1 MPDRQKKPQRDD
13 VPGHFR
19 SRLHDSASHF
29 ITSTHGKPMKITVSG
44 SVGLYVDN
52 DDQDPVHDSAV
63 LRRFDGIHSPQEEDD
78 AFANYIDD
86 ANLRS
91 IGIKGGFIE
100 LRYDAA
106 VNALSVVTEY
116 DSPRPLNDEE
126 LRELVEHTT
135 DQWSDGLGESFECS
149 EAESNGLE
157 LDLAPPGQR
166 VQVQQ
171 Q

>member
-1 MPDRQKKPQRDD
+1 
-13 VPGHFR
+13 
-19 SRLHDSASHF
+19 
-29 ITSTHGKPMKITVSG
+29 MKITVSG

-63 LRRFDGIHSPQEEDD
+63 FCRFDGVSSPQEEDD

-86 ANLRS
+86 ARLRS
-91 IGIKGGFIE
+91 IGIRGGFIE

-106 VNALSVVTEY
+106 GNALRVVTEY
-116 DSPRPLNDEE
+116 ESPRRLNNEE
-126 LRELVEHTT
+126 LQLLVQHTT
-135 DQWSDGLGESFECS
+135 DQWSDGLSESFECS
-149 EAESNGLE
+149 EAESSGLE